1 MKIQIRL
8 SNRRFVL
15 LLLLGIWDYCKM
27 IFLVRFQLL
36 VSCWGR
42 VPVLRSDL
50 RKLLQWKDTKT
61 GIPVFT
67 INLVFIVQNICQ
79 EMNNNNTV
87 LNIFCSQNVP
97 NWDFVHMDT
106 WNRTF
111 NCNLF
116 RWDLEYFLR
125 SYIRF
130 FFVHWKFSKK
140 ISKNSHAFHPSEL
153 FLSNWWLDL
162 CKSIFQQIDIGLLWS
177 YISVK
182 MNIVLENNDEL
193 LMFFKFKMVQFLL
206 FYAY

>member
-36 VSCWGR
+36 VSCWGQ

-79 EMNNNNTV
+79 EMNNNYIV
-87 LNIFCSQNVP
+87 LNIFCSQNIP

-140 ISKNSHAFHPSEL
+140 NLKIATHFILLNFSSLIGDLAFANPSSSKLTLVCFEVT
-153 FLSNWWLDL
+153 FQWKWILSW
-162 CKSIFQQIDIGLLWS
+162 KIM
-177 YISVK
+177 
-182 MNIVLENNDEL
+182 MN
-193 LMFFKFKMVQFLL
+193 
-206 FYAY
+206 Y